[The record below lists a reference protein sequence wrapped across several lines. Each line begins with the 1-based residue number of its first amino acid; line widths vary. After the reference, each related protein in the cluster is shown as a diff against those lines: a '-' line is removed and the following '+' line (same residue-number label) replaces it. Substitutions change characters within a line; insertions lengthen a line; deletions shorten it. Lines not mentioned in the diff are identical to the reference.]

1 MVDLANA
8 LELLEAPATDR
19 QLRYA
24 ANLGQ
29 PIRGDES
36 RAEISMKIE
45 IGEKEQGYREAA
57 PTADALESARYFGI
71 RVLQGRTTAE
81 IMGAICNSLLALGRE
96 FDLARWY
103 VFRVCKHRRAWA
115 WGPVNSPDHWLV
127 LQIAQEVMANTALFQ
142 SVRDEAGRSAL
153 VAFSST
159 RDDAGLNG
167 SSNTSA
173 YRFVLEQIASA
184 EQTP

>member
-1 MVDLANA
+1 MDPANA
-8 LELLEAPATDR
+8 LDLLGTPATER

-45 IGEKEQGYREAA
+45 IGEIFQGYREAR

-71 RVLQGRTTAE
+71 RVLQGRSTAE
-81 IMGAICNSLLALGRE
+81 IMATICNSLLASGRE

-103 VFRVCKHRRAWA
+103 VFRVCKHRRTWG

-127 LQIAQEVMANTALFQ
+127 LQIAQEVMANTGIFQ

-159 RDDAGLNG
+159 LDDAGLNA
-167 SSNTSA
+167 SSNTAA
-173 YRFVLEQIASA
+173 YRFVLEQIAGA
-184 EQTP
+184 EQAP